1 MIYRDDD
8 FPCELDIEWTH
19 GGNHDFPC
27 ELDIEWTHG
36 GNLFRMTCDDFIYED
51 FDRIQL
57 FVYLPLSM
65 DTRSGPPWVALQT
78 NENFAEDFWDKG
90 MKLANEH
97 WEWQR
102 DEAISAAANDASGC

>member
-1 MIYRDDD
+1 MIYRED
-8 FPCELDIEWTH
+8 
-19 GGNHDFPC
+19 DFPC

-51 FDRIQL
+51 FDRIKL

-65 DTRSGPPWVALQT
+65 ETSKPWVELQT
-78 NENFAEDFWDKG
+78 NEHFVDDFWDTG
-90 MKLANEH
+90 IKLANEH

-102 DEAISAAANDASGC
+102 DEATSAAANDASGC

>member
-1 MIYRDDD
+1 MIYRDD
-8 FPCELDIEWTH
+8 
-19 GGNHDFPC
+19 DFPC

-102 DEAISAAANDASGC
+102 DEATSAAANDASGC